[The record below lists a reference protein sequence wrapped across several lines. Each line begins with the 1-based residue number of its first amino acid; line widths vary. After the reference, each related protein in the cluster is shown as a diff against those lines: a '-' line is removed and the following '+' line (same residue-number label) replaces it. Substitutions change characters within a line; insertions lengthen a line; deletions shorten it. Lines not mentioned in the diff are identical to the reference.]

1 MHEKIIYIIIYSLFK
16 ALTIFFIQLYF
27 SKFQNKEMN
36 KSRIKTNNCR
46 TIEKAGYSGAVNKNL
61 LDYTW
66 SIKLSHSFEIKP
78 KPKRIPR
85 FKQALKVLRPG
96 LR

>member
-1 MHEKIIYIIIYSLFK
+1 
-16 ALTIFFIQLYF
+16 
-27 SKFQNKEMN
+27 MN
-36 KSRIKTNNCR
+36 KCREKTKSGKK
-46 TIEKAGYSGAVNKNL
+46 IEKLANLGAVNKSVV
-61 LDYTW
+61 DYTW
-66 SIKLSHSFEIKP
+66 SVKFDHSFEIKP